1 MFFVKKE
8 LIKKWILS
16 FDLKLT
22 DDELIYSTENYDLVE
37 KDILKFF
44 NDQYKLNHFRSVLN
58 TDQIKIFTKINL
70 KWLKF
75 VLSKMINKNL
85 IISNKGGYSLIDYRF
100 EATKEEKNQLAFLK
114 KIISDSNYAPIK
126 LEDILT
132 KFSENP
138 KNVSNL
144 LYLLQN
150 QDDIIALG
158 DSLFLDKQ
166 RFRDIL
172 KIIKDFFLRKTE
184 MGVSDFKQLLGLSRK
199 NAIPLLEY
207 LDKQRYTK
215 RDKNF
220 RRKGNQLNEC

>member
-1 MFFVKKE
+1 MDIPLLIIVLKRLKK
-8 LIKKWILS
+8 
-16 FDLKLT
+16 
-22 DDELIYSTENYDLVE
+22 
-37 KDILKFF
+37 
-44 NDQYKLNHFRSVLN
+44 R
-58 TDQIKIFTKINL
+58 KINL
-70 KWLKF
+70 
-75 VLSKMINKNL
+75 S
-85 IISNKGGYSLIDYRF
+85 
-100 EATKEEKNQLAFLK
+100 FLK

-207 LDKQRYTK
+207 LDKQRYTE

-220 RRKGNQLNEC
+220 RRKGDQLNEC